1 MKKNKLF
8 CAAIS
13 LCLALSLIIP
23 LASCVY
29 SNEIVPCIDVL
40 NALTEAE
47 IGLPA
52 GKIYSASA
60 GEGEEGYISDSLLN
74 SLFGGDM
81 NTLIDGWLD
90 YAFFLPSGNHPCEFI
105 VILCD
110 TPTTAKDTARLLSRR
125 LNTLRTAN
133 KASGNSIDSTTATNA
148 AKKATTDTASKA
160 TADNANKLTVDTAAY
175 LENAAVMISRNYVLL
190 IISSDTATLKKKAF
204 GIIG

>member
-1 MKKNKLF
+1 MKSIYKALISF
-8 CAAIS
+8 LLIASALLSSCAYS
-13 LCLALSLIIP
+13 SEIIP
-23 LASCVY
+23 CRDIIS
-29 SNEIVPCIDVL
+29 E
-40 NALTEAE
+40 LTSLE

-60 GEGEEGYISDSLLN
+60 GEGENGYISDSLLT
-74 SLFGGDM
+74 SLFGGEM

-90 YAFFLPSGNHPCEFI
+90 YAFFLPSGSHPCEFI

-133 KASGNSIDSTTATNA
+133 KAGGNKIDSTTATNA
-148 AKKATTDTASKA
+148 TKKATT
-160 TADNANKLTVDTAAY
+160 DTAAY

-190 IISSDTATLKKKAF
+190 IISSDTATAKKKALA
-204 GIIG
+204 IIG

>member
-1 MKKNKLF
+1 MKSIYKALISF
-8 CAAIS
+8 LLIASALLSSCAYS
-13 LCLALSLIIP
+13 SEIIP
-23 LASCVY
+23 CRDIIS
-29 SNEIVPCIDVL
+29 E
-40 NALTEAE
+40 LTSLE

-52 GKIYSASA
+52 GKIYSATA
-60 GEGEEGYISDSLLN
+60 GEGEEGYISDSLLT

-133 KASGNSIDSTTATNA
+133 KATANSIDNTTATN
-148 AKKATTDTASKA
+148 TTNKA
-160 TADNANKLTVDTAAY
+160 TADNANKLTADTAAY

-190 IISSDTATLKKKAF
+190 IISSDTATLKKKALTM
-204 GIIG
+204 IGSFVNINRLNDIT